1 MKIGGIQMSKF
12 IDEAPS
18 EISLKKE
25 DLSKTFEQELQDVEI
40 KIVEIARM
48 YVKDQADNVFVHILC
63 NGNTISIDYFY
74 RFGKKLLKK
83 EAINEADSVSMDT
96 FDVTQENQQK
106 TLESMTREFAK
117 AMASAKKHEK
127 PIPSE
132 IRLTYDKKSNRL
144 LPQMRQDSLDAM
156 YFARSHANWFYD
168 IEEKVNL
175 L

>member
-1 MKIGGIQMSKF
+1 MSKF
-12 IDEAPS
+12 IDEEPS

-48 YVKDQADNVFVHILC
+48 YAKDQADNVFVHILC

-156 YFARSHANWFYD
+156 YFTRSLANWFYV
-168 IEEKVNL
+168 IEQKVNL

>member
-1 MKIGGIQMSKF
+1 MKKIVNTMSKF
-12 IDEAPS
+12 IDEEPS

-25 DLSKTFEQELQDVEI
+25 DLLKTFEQELQDVEI

-48 YVKDQADNVFVHILC
+48 YAKDQADNVFVHILC

>member
-1 MKIGGIQMSKF
+1 MKIGGIQMNKF
-12 IDEAPS
+12 IDEASS

-48 YVKDQADNVFVHILC
+48 YAKDQADNVFVHILC

>member
-48 YVKDQADNVFVHILC
+48 YAKDQADNVFVHILC

-144 LPQMRQDSLDAM
+144 LPQMRQDSLDTM

>member
-1 MKIGGIQMSKF
+1 MSKF

-48 YVKDQADNVFVHILC
+48 YAKDQADNVFVHILC

-132 IRLTYDKKSNRL
+132 IRLTYDKKNNRL
-144 LPQMRQDSLDAM
+144 LPQMRQDLLDAM